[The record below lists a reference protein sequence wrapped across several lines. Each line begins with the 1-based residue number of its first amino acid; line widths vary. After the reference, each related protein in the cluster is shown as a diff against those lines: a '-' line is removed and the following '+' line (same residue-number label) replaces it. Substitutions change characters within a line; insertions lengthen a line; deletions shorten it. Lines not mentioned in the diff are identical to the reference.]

1 VREDPTAGL
10 GAADVRQVGRLR
22 RFAAVHGGAGAAVV
36 EPIGRVGVRI
46 VVIASDGAYGD
57 AMASSVEA
65 AAAVCERAG
74 IDLADGW
81 SRELAARVAPS
92 PADRRRMAGTGR

>member
-1 VREDPTAGL
+1 MGEDRTAGL
-10 GAADVRQVGRLR
+10 GAADARHAGRLR
-22 RFAAVHGGAGAAVV
+22 RFVAIHGGAGEAVV

-46 VVIASDGAYGD
+46 VVIASDGAYCD

-65 AAAVCERAG
+65 AAAVWRRAG
-74 IDLADGW
+74 LGVADGW
-81 SRELAARVAPS
+81 SRELAASVSPS